1 MPRIPAPPLIQGGSK
16 YKIQYEFH
24 VNKKHKIHIVL
35 YLLSLKIQAGV
46 NTIQCEFHVDIKRH
60 RRSTPEMHTCMDAQA
75 GIFIHMRVLV
85 YIYAPM
91 CTHIC
96 IYAYM
101 HTMQKKKAR
110 SDTNNTHAW
119 LISVSSVS
127 SISGASETP
136 PHELPNSDF
145 GKLKPLV
152 PLLLFVSEI
161 TSQRSDFIIVS
172 FRLVGTLLSWSWLF
186 CSSVCWLL
194 TPRSTGPKES

>member
-1 MPRIPAPPLIQGGSK
+1 MCIW
-16 YKIQYEFH
+16 
-24 VNKKHKIHIVL
+24 
-35 YLLSLKIQAGV
+35 
-46 NTIQCEFHVDIKRH
+46 
-60 RRSTPEMHTCMDAQA
+60 M
-75 GIFIHMRVLV
+75 HMREYLSRTCRHSHIQICSA
-85 YIYAPM
+85 YI
-91 CTHIC
+91 CTHVHA
-96 IYAYM
+96 YARNSEEY
-101 HTMQKKKAR
+101 AR

-145 GKLKPLV
+145 GKLK
-152 PLLLFVSEI
+152 LLLFVSEI